1 MPNTPP
7 TDNQQGSADVWKT
20 RITEM
25 LGIRYPIIE
34 GGFGSFGTSALAV
47 PVSEAGGLGMIT
59 ATALRTPEGLRQDI
73 RRARSLTDK
82 PFGVNLTIMTCPDID
97 KMCQVVIEEDIPV
110 VETASYRSDTY
121 GKRLQA
127 AGIKWIHK
135 VATVKHALAAEQHG
149 VDAVVIVGLE
159 GAGFKS
165 TLQLPTLVSIPW
177 AVRQLKIPVIA
188 AGGIGDARGFMAA
201 LAMGAEAVY
210 LGTAFMATKECPI
223 SERHKQSMAEAD
235 PTESKYRERCLATPK
250 PEELARVM
258 AERESLPEAQW
269 LLRLERVMLK
279 DSPDMPDLTGDD
291 LTDDAIQE
299 EILRSLPGSLAVA
312 VIDRVVS
319 VRDLIETMISEAE
332 EIRCRW
338 SIC

>member
-1 MPNTPP
+1 M
-7 TDNQQGSADVWKT
+7 WET
-20 RITEM
+20 RVTKM
-25 LGIRYPIIE
+25 LGIKYPIIQ
-34 GGFGSFGTSALAV
+34 GAFGSFGTSALAV

-73 RRARSLTDK
+73 RRAKSLTDK
-82 PFGVNLTIMTCPDID
+82 PFGVNLTLMGCPNVDEMREVI
-97 KMCQVVIEEDIPV
+97 IEEGVPV
-110 VETASYRSDTY
+110 VETAAYRADNH

-135 VATVKHALAAEQHG
+135 VATMKHALAVEEQG
-149 VDAVVIVGLE
+149 ADAVIIVGLE

-165 TLQLPTLVSIPW
+165 TLQLPTLISITW

-188 AGGIGDARGFMAA
+188 AGGIADGRGLMAA

-235 PTESKYRERCLATPK
+235 PTEPKYRERCLAPPK
-250 PEELARVM
+250 PEELSKVM
-258 AERESLPEAQW
+258 SQRGSVPAEKW
-269 LLRLERVMLK
+269 LASLERVMLK
-279 DSPDMPDLTGDD
+279 DSPDMPDIT
-291 LTDDAIQE
+291 E
-299 EILRSLPGSLAVA
+299 ENLEEEVLRSLPGSLAVA
-312 VIDRVVS
+312 VIDKVVT
-319 VRDLIETMISEAE
+319 VRELIENMIGEAE
-332 EIRCRW
+332 EIRRRW

>member
-1 MPNTPP
+1 MGWRKGGLTFM
-7 TDNQQGSADVWKT
+7 WKT
-20 RITEM
+20 KITEM
-25 LGIRYPIIE
+25 LGIEYPIIE

-73 RRARSLTDK
+73 RRARSLTNK
-82 PFGVNLTIMTCPDID
+82 PFGVNLTLMTCPNID
-97 KMCQVVIEEDIPV
+97 EMCQVVIEERVPV
-110 VETASYRSDTY
+110 VETATYWADKY

-127 AGIKWIHK
+127 AGVKWIHK
-135 VATVKHALAAEQHG
+135 VATMKHALAVEQQG
-149 VDAVVIVGLE
+149 ADAVVIVGLE

-165 TLQLPTLVSIPW
+165 ILQLPTLVAIPW
-177 AVRQLKIPVIA
+177 AVKQLKIPVIA

-235 PTESKYRERCLATPK
+235 PTEPKYRERCLAPPK
-250 PEELARVM
+250 PEELQRVM
-258 AERESLPEAQW
+258 GERDSAPVDQW

-279 DSPDMPDLTGDD
+279 DSPDMPDLPEE
-291 LTDDAIQE
+291 AVEE

-312 VIDRVVS
+312 VIDRVVT
-319 VRDLIETMISEAE
+319 VRELIENMISEAE
-332 EIRCRW
+332 EIRRRW

>member
-1 MPNTPP
+1 M
-7 TDNQQGSADVWKT
+7 TDAPSRRKSSPGIWKT

-25 LGIRYPIIE
+25 LGIEYPIIE
-34 GGFGSFGTSALAV
+34 GAYGTFGTSALAA

-73 RRARSLTDK
+73 RRARSLTAK
-82 PFGVNLTIMTCPDID
+82 PFGVNLTVMTCPRID
-97 KMCQVVIEEDIPV
+97 EVCQVIIEEAVPV
-110 VETASYRSDTY
+110 VETASYRADTY

-127 AGIKWIHK
+127 AGAKWIHK
-135 VATVKHALAAEQHG
+135 VATVKHALAAEQQG

-165 TLQLPTLVSIPW
+165 TLQIPTLISIPW
-177 AVRQLKIPVIA
+177 AVKQMKVPVIA
-188 AGGIGDARGFMAA
+188 AGGIGDARGFIAA

-210 LGTAFMATKECPI
+210 LGTAFMATAECPI
-223 SERHKQSMAEAD
+223 SERHKQSMAAAD
-235 PTESKYRERCLATPK
+235 PTEPRYRERCLAPPR

-258 AERESLPEAQW
+258 AERDSEPVDRW
-269 LLRLERVMLK
+269 LMKLERVMLK
-279 DSPDMPDLTGDD
+279 DSPDMADVNWDD
-291 LTDDAIQE
+291 LSEEAMEE

-312 VIDRVVS
+312 AIDRVVS
-319 VRDLIETMISEAE
+319 VRELIENIISEAE
-332 EIRCRW
+332 AIRRRW